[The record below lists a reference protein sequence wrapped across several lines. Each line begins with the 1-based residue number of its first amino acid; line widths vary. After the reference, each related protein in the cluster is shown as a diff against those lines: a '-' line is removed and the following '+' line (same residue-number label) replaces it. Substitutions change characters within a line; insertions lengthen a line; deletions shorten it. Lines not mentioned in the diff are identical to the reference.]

1 MKKNRN
7 TLLFTKTDIANI
19 LNVSLKTLERTMTED
34 HKKMVGWKAGR
45 QTFGEAC
52 VRMVIERFLGTND
65 HLQNMVLIR
74 KYAGRE

>member
-19 LNVSLKTLERTMTED
+19 LNVSLKTLERTMTVPQKGLVSWD
-34 HKKMVGWKAGR
+34 PGR
-45 QTFGEAC
+45 QTFNEAQALPILS
-52 VRMVIERFLGTND
+52 MFLTMNTP
-65 HLQNMVLIR
+65 QKNMELLR